1 MSFLKD
7 HHTNQA
13 TNATTFKQNKP
24 VLDEDAAEFSSLD
37 ADPVDSSTLVLI
49 DGPVVTTSEGS
60 LLSWTVGKGVPEGV
74 GNGVNGLIVG
84 LDEGDVV

>member
-1 MSFLKD
+1 VPFLKD

-13 TNATTFKQNKP
+13 TNATMFKQNKP
-24 VLDEDAAEFSSLD
+24 VVDAAEFSSLN

-49 DGPVVTTSEGS
+49 DGLVVTTSEGS

-74 GNGVNGLIVG
+74 GNGVNGFIVG

>member
-49 DGPVVTTSEGS
+49 DGPVVT